1 MILNMTRNMCLAIK
15 AFALSGRGI
24 VNTRSPGCRY
34 ALPWAM
40 CLLPFQGAYIYISS
54 SDLSIMLSLHIRFIV
69 ISFAHT
75 GQGAYIS
82 AVQTFQSYF
91 LHIRF
96 IVISFTH
103 IILCRIRFIGGTYD
117 DDSCP
122 PHYIRSNDFHYI
134 PCDVT

>member
-1 MILNMTRNMCLAIK
+1 ISVSSSFRLLIQ
-15 AFALSGRGI
+15 GR
-24 VNTRSPGCRY
+24 
-34 ALPWAM
+34 AH
-40 CLLPFQGAYIYISS
+40 IYISS